1 MSLDPLHARRPGEAR
16 ACHAANAAPH
26 RLALV
31 LGSGGVRSVA
41 ALGIVERLAREGIRF
56 DLVAGCSSG
65 ALFGALVASGLP
77 HAEALRRATA
87 LWSAELTQ
95 RHRWGAWL
103 QLVAPRLAGF
113 DEGFSLRDDRL
124 IAERLHQAFGERRI
138 EDLATTLRIAATDA
152 VTGAP
157 VTLEQGLLV
166 PALRASIA
174 VPVLFPSV
182 HVGLRRLVDGVVSDP
197 LPLAAAADAQAVVAL
212 GFRGSMPR
220 RVDRPSRLV
229 ARTGTA
235 LINNLMQARLDAA
248 CAAGQR
254 IVSIDLA
261 LERPVGLWQTDAM
274 PYLYEAGQRAAQLR
288 LAEIEALVG
297 GDAQRAA
304 A

>member
-1 MSLDPLHARRPGEAR
+1 MSIDPPAHRG
-16 ACHAANAAPH
+16 AAHSAPH

-41 ALGIVERLAREGIRF
+41 ALGIVERLAREGMRF

-65 ALFGALVASGLP
+65 ALFGALVAMGLP
-77 HAEALRRATA
+77 SDEALRRATS

-103 QLVAPRLAGF
+103 QIAAPRLAGF
-113 DEGFSLRDDRL
+113 DESFALRDDSL
-124 IAERLHQAFGERRI
+124 IAQRLRQAFGERCI
-138 EDLATTLRIAATDA
+138 EDLAMPLRIAATDA

-157 VTLEQGLLV
+157 VTLDRGPLV

-182 HVGLRRLVDGVVSDP
+182 HVGLRRLMDGVVSDP
-197 LPLAAAADAQAVVAL
+197 LPLAAAADAHAVVAL
-212 GFRGSMPR
+212 GFRGAMPR
-220 RVDRPSRLV
+220 RIDRASRLV

-248 CAAGQR
+248 RATGQR

-261 LERPVGLWQTDAM
+261 LDRPVGLWQTDAL
-274 PYLYEAGQRAAQLR
+274 PYLYDAGRRAAQAR
-288 LAEIEALVG
+288 LGDITALLG
-297 GDAQRAA
+297 AAAQREAA
-304 A
+304 

>member
-1 MSLDPLHARRPGEAR
+1 MSTAPPARHHPAQP
-16 ACHAANAAPH
+16 APY

-65 ALFGALVASGLP
+65 ALFGALVASGL
-77 HAEALRRATA
+77 ASDEALRRATS
-87 LWSAELTQ
+87 LWSDELTQ

-103 QLVAPRLAGF
+103 QVAAPRLAGF
-113 DEGFSLRDDRL
+113 DEGFALRDDSL
-124 IAERLHQAFGERRI
+124 IAKRLHQAFGEQRVER
-138 EDLATTLRIAATDA
+138 LATPLRIAATDA

-157 VTLEQGLLV
+157 VILDQGPLV

-220 RVDRPSRLV
+220 RVDRASRLV

-248 CAAGQR
+248 RAAGQR

-261 LERPVGLWQTDAM
+261 LDRPVGLWQTDAL
-274 PYLYEAGQRAAQLR
+274 PYLYEAGRRAAQAR
-288 LAEIEALVG
+288 LGDIAELLSGA
-297 GDAQRAA
+297 DQRAA